1 MKKSLKPKPTFAS
14 LYIID
19 ILKTYFTVTLKQDLR
34 ANITCI
40 IIYITVVRLSAQTK
54 YLGVST
60 VNKVPTP
67 PSSQENHRKRSFP

>member
-1 MKKSLKPKPTFAS
+1 MKKSLKPTFAS

-19 ILKTYFTVTLKQDLR
+19 ILKTYFTVTLKQGMR

-40 IIYITVVRLSAQTK
+40 IYKTVVRLSAQTK

-67 PSSQENHRKRSFP
+67 PSSQENHK